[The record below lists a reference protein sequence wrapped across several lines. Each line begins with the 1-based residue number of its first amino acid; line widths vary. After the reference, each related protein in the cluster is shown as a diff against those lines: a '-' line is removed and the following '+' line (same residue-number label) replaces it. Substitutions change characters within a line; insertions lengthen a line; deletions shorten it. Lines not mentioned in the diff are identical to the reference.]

1 MKGDKTQNTQAILG
15 TTENPYDSIKWP
27 RSITELDKLI
37 MAIIYNLPPLL
48 SKDFLDTMEL
58 VAGLETV
65 KASMTRLNKEGYI
78 RYKRIG
84 KDTYLTQG
92 KALTRELN
100 PHAKEIKEINIGLT
114 FLDRYEL
121 KGYIFKSMLARLIR
135 NQGYKKWKALSEQ
148 DRTAYIQKLYIEN
161 IVFKAFKAMGDKE
174 RNQHLQV
181 LPLLNPEEK
190 KKLQEAKVHEINP
203 TLKPKYIQAVMKYW
217 QKNGTP
223 DEYKVF
229 EANLLKAIETDAI
242 LTAKIWVRSFLS
254 SDEVF
259 GWVKEA
265 VENGSLAPMENHN
278 SYIYSRL
285 LMLYEEDEKAMDIIS
300 QMVRY
305 DNYLNVSRY
314 NALCSSAIF
323 SRGEI
328 EEIEEL
334 SKMKEKT
341 SQLLRD
347 YKERSSIGYRTLYAK
362 GTGNDI
368 CLTYQTLQANDI
380 YISHVITNRQKAVR
394 MVCYIVDGGYERPS
408 TANYAKKLQITAELA
423 NLLNASVEYRVLS
436 INQDRSRFI
445 EGKLDTALKK
455 TKMGEYDINT
465 KAATTTGR
473 HIFKFETPITRT
485 KADMFKKLTSLDGN
499 PDENELLNGD

>member
-15 TTENPYDSIKWP
+15 TTENPHNSIKWP
-27 RSITELDKLI
+27 RCITELDKLI

-58 VAGLETV
+58 IAGLETV

-100 PHAKEIKEINIGLT
+100 PHAKEIKDINIGLT
-114 FLDRYEL
+114 YLDRYEL

-135 NQGYKKWKALSEQ
+135 NQGYKKWKTLSEQ
-148 DRTAYIQKLYIEN
+148 EHTAYIQKLYIEN
-161 IVFKAFKAMGDKE
+161 FDFKNFREMDSRE

-181 LPLLNPEEK
+181 LPLLSPEEK
-190 KKLQEAKVHEINP
+190 KKLQETKKHEVNP
-203 TLKPKYIQAVMKYW
+203 TLKPKYTQAVMKYW

-223 DEYKVF
+223 EEYRVF
-229 EANLLKAIETDAI
+229 ETNFLRAIETDPI
-242 LTAKIWVRSFLS
+242 LTAKLWARSFLS
-254 SDEVF
+254 SDEIF
-259 GWVKEA
+259 IWVKEA
-265 VENGSLAPMENHN
+265 VEEGSLAPMENHN

-285 LMLYEEDEKAMDIIS
+285 LMLYEGDEKATDIIS

-328 EEIEEL
+328 EKIEEL
-334 SKMKEKT
+334 SQVKEKT
-341 SQLLRD
+341 SKLLRD
-347 YKERSSIGYRTLYAK
+347 YKEKSSIGYRTLYAK

-380 YISHVITNRQKAVR
+380 YVSHIITNRQKAVR
-394 MVCYIVDGGYERPS
+394 LVCYIIDGGYDRPS

-423 NLLNASVEYRVLS
+423 NLLNASVEYRILS
-436 INQDRSRFI
+436 INQERSRFI

-455 TKMGEYDINT
+455 TKMGEYDIST
-465 KAATTTGR
+465 KEATTTGR

-485 KADMFKKLTSLDGN
+485 KADMLKELTSLDGN
-499 PDENELLNGD
+499 PDVNQTSTQG